1 MRDEV
6 ARNALELIGNT
17 PMVALDR
24 LGRSSSARILAKVE
38 SLNPGGSIKDRIALA
53 MIEDAEARGL
63 ISPGDTIVEPTSGNT
78 GIGLALVAALKGY
91 RLVLTMP
98 EDMSL
103 ERRALL
109 GLYGAEMV
117 LTPAHQGMSGAIET
131 AKRLAAERHYFM
143 PQQFANP
150 ANPDIHRR
158 TTAVEILRQVGRRI
172 DAFVAGVGT
181 GGTLTGIGEVLKRE
195 IPGLRLIAVEPTRS
209 AALKGDPPA
218 PHGIQGIGPGFIP
231 EVLNRDLIDE
241 VVTISDEEAYQGM
254 RLMARREGLLAGPS
268 SGANVQAAL
277 QVASQLGAGRVVVT
291 ILPDTGERYL
301 SLLPTF
307 K

>member
-1 MRDEV
+1 MSDEIV
-6 ARNALELIGNT
+6 RSALELIGNT

-24 LGRSSSARILAKVE
+24 LGSPGAARILAKVE

-53 MIEDAEARGL
+53 MVEDAEARGL
-63 ISPGDTIVEPTSGNT
+63 ISPGDTIIEPTSGNT

-109 GLYGAEMV
+109 GLYGAEIV
-117 LTPAHQGMSGAIET
+117 LTSAFEGMSGAIET
-131 AKRLAAERHYFM
+131 ARRLARERGYFM
-143 PQQFANP
+143 PQQFVNP

-158 TTAVEILRQVGRRI
+158 TTAAEILRQAGRRI
-172 DAFVAGVGT
+172 DALVAGVGT
-181 GGTLTGIGEVLKRE
+181 GGTLTGIGEALKRE
-195 IPGLRLIAVEPTRS
+195 IPRLRVIAVEPTRS
-209 AALKGDPPA
+209 AALKGDPPR
-218 PHGIQGIGPGFIP
+218 PHGIQGIGAGFIP

-241 VVTISDEEAYQGM
+241 VITISDEDAYQGM
-254 RLMARREGLLAGPS
+254 RHLARREGLLVGPS

-277 QVASQLGAGRVVVT
+277 QVASQLGAGKVVVT
-291 ILPDTGERYL
+291 VLPDTGERYL
-301 SLLPTF
+301 SLLPTL